1 MDYLI
6 TEGYPSAARKFAM
19 EANIQPPAE
28 EDSIRLRVEIRNAIH
43 AGDIQKAIEKI
54 NDLNPQVSSSHFN
67 RTDAS
72 LVCYDYIS
80 FMHHSYSPPGVDEN
94 NSHFSPQYEQT
105 LYTTVLPASTCEAM
119 LTRGHA
125 QILDIDP
132 SLHFALLRLQLI
144 ELIRTCMSNPDAD
157 ITPALT
163 FASSQLAPRAPTNP
177 DFLEDLERTMALLI
191 FPPENLAPPLKALLD
206 PSLRQTVADRVNQ
219 AILSSQGARREAMIK
234 NLVRLRA
241 WAEQKAREAKK
252 DIPSRLRLGL
262 DCEGDEHEDEVM
274 NGNGEA
280 DIMVS

>member
-54 NDLNPQVSSSHFN
+54 NDLNPQ
-67 RTDAS
+67 
-72 LVCYDYIS
+72 
-80 FMHHSYSPPGVDEN
+80 
-94 NSHFSPQYEQT
+94 
-105 LYTTVLPASTCEAM
+105 
-119 LTRGHA
+119 
-125 QILDIDP
+125 ILDIDP

-177 DFLEDLERTMALLI
+177 EFLEDLERTMALLI

-252 DIPSRLRLGL
+252 DIPSRLSLGL
-262 DCEGDEHEDEVM
+262 DSEGDEHEDEVM